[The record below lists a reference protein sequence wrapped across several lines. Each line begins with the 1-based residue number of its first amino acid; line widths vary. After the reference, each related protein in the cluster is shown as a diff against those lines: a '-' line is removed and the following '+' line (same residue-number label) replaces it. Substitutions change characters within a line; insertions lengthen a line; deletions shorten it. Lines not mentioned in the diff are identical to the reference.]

1 MKRITI
7 LSTLVVVLL
16 VTGFV
21 IVRAEARSRHGWYGH
36 RWHHGGPTGYIVHE
50 LKLNDAQKA
59 QIRTLW
65 QEERPTLSAHI
76 HEFLDENKEMNA
88 IASNGNPDQ
97 TEVQKIADREA
108 NTIAAVLVEKA
119 HLQSKIYSTVL
130 DPEQR
135 AKAGELQE
143 KWEARLGHAADHL
156 GMQGTGK

>member
-7 LSTLVVVLL
+7 LSAVVVLL
-16 VTGFV
+16 LLTGFV
-21 IVRAEARSRHGWYGH
+21 IVRAEARSRYGWYGH
-36 RWHHGGPTGYIVHE
+36 RWHHPGPTSYIVHE

-65 QEERPTLSAHI
+65 QEERPALSAHI
-76 HEFLDENKEMNA
+76 HDFLAENKEMNT
-88 IASNGNPDQ
+88 ISSNSNPDQ

-119 HLQSKIYSTVL
+119 RLQSKIYSTVL

-135 AKAGELQE
+135 AKASEMQK

-156 GMQGTGK
+156 GVQATGK